1 MAERRTQRRLAAI
14 LSADVVGYSRLI
26 RAEEES
32 TLARLKSLRNDL
44 IGPKISDYE
53 GRIVKLM
60 GDGMLAEF
68 ASVVDAVRA
77 AVEIQQAMAE
87 RNASLAE
94 SKRILFRV
102 GINLGDVVIDGDDIQ
117 GDGVNVA
124 ARLEGLAEPGGICIS
139 ASVYDQIRDRIDL
152 PFEDLG
158 EQVVKNID
166 RPVRVWQW
174 TGDATISA
182 QGSGEEGNLLPPPD
196 RASIAV
202 LPLECMSDSR
212 DYDYLADG
220 MTEDI
225 ITLLARIPGFLVIA
239 RNSTFCYKGQHCDI
253 RQVGRELGVRY
264 VVEGSLRPIGDR
276 LRVTI
281 QLIEAESGNHLWAD
295 RFDRTA
301 DDLFDVQDEVTTA
314 IVARLEP
321 ELTRA
326 EFESIRRRPPA
337 DLGAWDYYRQASGIL
352 ALKGWHEA
360 TFTEG
365 AELCRKAIALDP
377 DFAPARAML
386 SLLLAIGHL
395 VGYVASPDEA
405 LKEADLALA
414 LDSDNSVVLGNA
426 GVVGDRPPRR
436 LCGQPR
442 RSAEG
447 SGPGACAR

>member
-1 MAERRTQRRLAAI
+1 
-14 LSADVVGYSRLI
+14 
-26 RAEEES
+26 
-32 TLARLKSLRNDL
+32 
-44 IGPKISDYE
+44 
-53 GRIVKLM
+53 
-60 GDGMLAEF
+60 
-68 ASVVDAVRA
+68 
-77 AVEIQQAMAE
+77 
-87 RNASLAE
+87 
-94 SKRILFRV
+94 
-102 GINLGDVVIDGDDIQ
+102 
-117 GDGVNVA
+117 
-124 ARLEGLAEPGGICIS
+124 
-139 ASVYDQIRDRIDL
+139 
-152 PFEDLG
+152 
-158 EQVVKNID
+158 
-166 RPVRVWQW
+166 
-174 TGDATISA
+174 
-182 QGSGEEGNLLPPPD
+182 
-196 RASIAV
+196 
-202 LPLECMSDSR
+202 MSDSR

-301 DDLFDVQDEVTTA
+301 DDLFAVQDEVTTT

-386 SLLLAIGHL
+386 SLLLAIGYL